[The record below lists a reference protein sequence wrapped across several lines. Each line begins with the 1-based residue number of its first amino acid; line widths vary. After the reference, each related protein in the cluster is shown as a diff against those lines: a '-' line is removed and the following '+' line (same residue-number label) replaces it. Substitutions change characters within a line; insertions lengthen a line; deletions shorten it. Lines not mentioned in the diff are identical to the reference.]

1 MTYFSIISL
10 EFNMYLACSC
20 ITSANIIPKFR
31 HSQNFTYTFLSHIE
45 DKKFPSTI
53 SSLMLLKVTI
63 ARSYWEKKKKKGLDE
78 RLYLQSVTKL

>member
-20 ITSANIIPKFR
+20 ITLANIIPKFR
-31 HSQNFTYTFLSHIE
+31 HSQNFTYTFLFHIE
-45 DKKFPSTI
+45 DKKFPFII

-63 ARSYWEKKKKKGLDE
+63 ARSYWKKKKKGLDE